1 MTLTFVL
8 SAFIFAIFIFMEI
21 LKTGQSILKFYIVCL
36 ILFASSAFSQ
46 QLELFDGSGV
56 PTMEALP
63 KDQIDV
69 SFLRKLRAEIQAEQ
83 IKEHQKSEKDGWYKS
98 TNKRFIPESATFAIA
113 GGGVYFL
120 TMMAKTNS
128 DPALMVKH
136 IESLKDPI
144 AHISFYSFMV
154 ANGMYINFKTKGMD
168 PMTKQLAMKSLQYKG
183 MAVGSLASSFTADLI
198 STFSAC
204 TKGWV
209 DNKNDE
215 QSQAACDEAYKT
227 WTLRNKFT
235 QYAPQILSLIASQA
249 GADMLDS
256 AGRIV
261 KGKWSAKALQKTESA
276 ALKLF
281 KVTSANIDLLITP
294 GGVVVKS
301 VAWLG
306 KLTKFG
312 LFLSVD
318 HLLTPSV
325 MRIGNNLL
333 QPFFFQFD
341 VNKLDRLI
349 KNGSDFGWSSEAAN
363 KPNLE
368 CPIQY
373 QNCKSFDQIP
383 KEIENFTY
391 RMQQWRLHLNSKVE
405 NDLSG
410 WLSETNKLLHQVEF
424 SKNFYRTYLE
434 NLFNTLSR
442 STQVQNGDFKDDPER
457 AWSTQA
463 IYPYRTLPLY
473 GVSSGQDFKG
483 EKENDLYLIKPWLL
497 QKYQSARLQKISA
510 DYNSRIKTFN
520 LDPISEKKFVAML
533 TGLQSMSATEQGQQL
548 IKLNTL
554 LGVYSRELT
563 SERAYLTND
572 LVASLKKLRKEIGNP
587 LPIMDRGAAFS
598 QAYMAKDT
606 NQLTAAA
613 ANFDLGRK
621 QFSFNKPSDLM
632 FYNMICGLE
641 KSEVN
646 EFIFSGLNFMPP
658 RLTQENPDKLNFCSQ
673 YGSYMTTN
681 SLYKAQI
688 YNGEKSISATDYLVS
703 QVAPELLKNIEQGSE
718 NSNFESWWNLNT
730 VPVLQVKFKNLD
742 SRYQTLVAEA
752 YGNILDQKGY
762 VDFTLD
768 MYTHW
773 SRRLDSN
780 ILDNMNFELEFYI
793 STLDSVLNHKKILT
807 ADFIDSLI
815 DKSKQGKFQSLVIP
829 KDLEKTNAI
838 QFRLLSIKKSYKS
851 LISLL
856 QSHEKIDF
864 KKIEELNLQLSQS
877 IDGIYGK
884 IKDYEKIEELPSEV
898 KMLFSIRKGLES
910 LEIDLKRYLFMK
922 VNLGNRLEID
932 TAQMNEFLKG
942 QRSNK
947 VHTGAKPQGGG

>member
-1 MTLTFVL
+1 MK
-8 SAFIFAIFIFMEI
+8 IFKTRLHI
-21 LKTGQSILKFYIVCL
+21 LKLYIVFL
-36 ILFASSAFSQ
+36 ILFSSAAFSQ
-46 QLELFDGSGV
+46 QLEMFDGNGV

-63 KDQIDV
+63 KEQVDV

-83 IKEHQKSEKDGWYKS
+83 IKEHHQSEKDGWYKS

-136 IESLKDPI
+136 LESLKDPI
-144 AHISFYSFMV
+144 AHISFYSFMA

-209 DNKNDE
+209 DNKNNE

-249 GADMLDS
+249 GADMIDS
-256 AGRIV
+256 SGRLV
-261 KGKWSAKALQKTESA
+261 KGKWSAKAMQKTESA

-301 VAWLG
+301 IAWIG

-325 MRIGNNLL
+325 MRIGNNVL

-341 VNKLDRLI
+341 ANKLDRLM
-349 KNGSDFGWSSEAAN
+349 KNGSDLGWSSEAAN
-363 KPNLE
+363 KPHIE
-368 CPIQY
+368 CAFQG
-373 QNCKSFDQIP
+373 CKSFDQLP
-383 KEIENFTY
+383 QEIENFTY

-410 WLSETNKLLHQVEF
+410 WLSETNKLLHQIEF

-434 NLFNTLSR
+434 NLFSTMSR
-442 STQVQNGDFKDDPER
+442 SAQIQKGEFKDEPKR

-463 IYPYRTLPLY
+463 IYPFRTLPLY

-497 QKYQSARLQKISA
+497 QKYQSGRLQQISVEYVNKIK
-510 DYNSRIKTFN
+510 DLK
-520 LDPISEKKFVAML
+520 LDSISEKKFIEIL
-533 TGLQSMSATEQGQQL
+533 TGLKSTSATEQGQQL
-548 IKLNTL
+548 IRLNNL
-554 LGVYSRELT
+554 LGIYSRELT
-563 SERAYLTND
+563 AERAYLTNEF
-572 LVASLKKLRKEIGNP
+572 VAALKKLRKEIGNP

-606 NQLTAAA
+606 NQLTAQTAG
-613 ANFDLGRK
+613 FDLSRK
-621 QFSFNKPSDLM
+621 QFSFNKASDLM
-632 FYNMICGLE
+632 FYNMICGSE
-641 KSEVN
+641 KTEIN
-646 EFIFSGLNFMPP
+646 EYVFSGLNFMPP
-658 RLTQENPDKLNFCSQ
+658 RLIQENPDKLNFCSK
-673 YGSYMTTN
+673 YGTYMTTN
-681 SLYKAQI
+681 SIYKVQI
-688 YNGEKSISATDYLVS
+688 YDGQKSVLATDYLVS
-703 QVAPELLKNIEQGSE
+703 QLSPNILKDIEQGSE
-718 NSNFESWWNLNT
+718 SSNFEAWWNSTTIPAVQL
-730 VPVLQVKFKNLD
+730 KFKDLD
-742 SRYQTLVAEA
+742 TRYKTLVSEA

-773 SRRLDSN
+773 SKRLDSN

-793 STLDSVLNHKKILT
+793 STLDSILTHKKIAT
-807 ADFIDSLI
+807 SDYIDSLI
-815 DKSKQGKFQSLVIP
+815 DKSKQEKFQLVILP
-829 KDLEKTNAI
+829 KDLEKNNAI
-838 QFRLLSIKKSYKS
+838 LFRVLNIKKSYKN
-851 LISLL
+851 IIALL
-856 QSHEKIDF
+856 QNHEQIDF
-864 KKIEELNLQLSQS
+864 KKIEDLNIQLSQA

-884 IKDYEKIEELPSEV
+884 IKDYENVQELPTEV
-898 KMLFSIRKGLES
+898 KLLFSVRKGLES
-910 LEIDLKRYLFMK
+910 LEIDLKRYLFLK
-922 VNLGNRLEID
+922 VNLQNRLQID

-942 QRSNK
+942 QKPNK
-947 VHTGAKPQGGG
+947 VHSGTKPQGGG

>member
-1 MTLTFVL
+1 
-8 SAFIFAIFIFMEI
+8 MEI

-36 ILFASSAFSQ
+36 ILFASTAFSQ

-63 KDQIDV
+63 KEQIDV

-83 IKEHQKSEKDGWYKS
+83 IKEHQQSEKDGWYKS

-136 IESLKDPI
+136 LESLKDPI
-144 AHISFYSFMV
+144 AHISFYSFMA

-198 STFSAC
+198 TTFSAC
-204 TKGWV
+204 TKGWI

-261 KGKWSAKALQKTESA
+261 KGKWSAKAMQKTESA

-301 VAWLG
+301 ISWLG

-363 KPNLE
+363 QPNLE
-368 CPIQY
+368 CAIQN
-373 QNCKSFDQIP
+373 QSCKSFDQLP

-410 WLSETNKLLHQVEF
+410 WLSETNKLLHQIDF

-434 NLFNTLSR
+434 NLFNTLNR
-442 STQVQNGDFKDDPER
+442 SAQVQNGDFKEDPER

-497 QKYQSARLQKISA
+497 QKYQSARLQKIA
-510 DYNSRIKTFN
+510 TDYISKIKSFG
-520 LDPISEKKFVAML
+520 LDPISEKKFIAML
-533 TGLQSMSATEQGQQL
+533 IGLQSTSATEQGQQL
-548 IKLNTL
+548 IQLNTL

-563 SERAYLTND
+563 RERAYLTNE
-572 LVASLKKLRKEIGNP
+572 LVISFKKLRQEIGNP
-587 LPIMDRGAAFS
+587 LPIMDRGAGFS

-606 NQLTAAA
+606 NQMTASA
-613 ANFDLGRK
+613 ANFDLSRK
-621 QFSFNKPSDLM
+621 QFNFNKASDLM
-632 FYNMICGLE
+632 FYNMICGSE
-641 KSEVN
+641 KAEIN
-646 EFIFSGLNFMPP
+646 ELVFTGLNFMPP
-658 RLTQENPDKLNFCSQ
+658 RLSQENPEKLNFCAE
-673 YGSYMTTN
+673 YGAYMTTN

-688 YNGEKSISATDYLVS
+688 QNGQKNVLATDYLIS
-703 QVAPELLKNIEQGSE
+703 QVSPEIMKSIELGSE
-718 NSNFESWWNLNT
+718 NSNFETWWNSNT
-730 VPVLQVKFKNLD
+730 APAIQAKFKNLD
-742 SRYQTLVAEA
+742 SRYQTLVAQA

-762 VDFTLD
+762 IDFALD
-768 MYTHW
+768 MYSHW
-773 SRRLDSN
+773 SQRLDSN

-793 STLDSVLNHKKILT
+793 STLESVLNKKQIKTSNYL
-807 ADFIDSLI
+807 DSLVE
-815 DKSKQGKFQSLVIP
+815 KSK
-829 KDLEKTNAI
+829 LEKFNSVTLPKNLEKSDAMNIHQVAKYDNAI
-838 QFRLLSIKKSYKS
+838 LYRVLSIKKSYKD

-864 KKIEELNLQLSQS
+864 KKIEELNIQLSQS
-877 IDGIYGK
+877 IDGVYAK
-884 IKDYEKIEELPSEV
+884 IKDYEKIEELPSEI

-922 VNLGNRLEID
+922 VNLANRLEID
-932 TAQMNEFLKG
+932 TAKMNEFLKG
-942 QRSNK
+942 QKSNK
-947 VHTGAKPQGGG
+947 VHSGSKPHGGG